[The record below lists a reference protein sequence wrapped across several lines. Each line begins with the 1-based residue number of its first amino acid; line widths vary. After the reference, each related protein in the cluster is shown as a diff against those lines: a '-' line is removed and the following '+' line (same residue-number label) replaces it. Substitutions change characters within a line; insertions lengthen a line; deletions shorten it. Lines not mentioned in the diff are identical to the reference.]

1 MQIFRSL
8 EDMKY
13 VQEKITN
20 HEDAMKIIQS
30 KAMDTLLK
38 LATSTFYNY
47 LLSPHSIQVFC
58 KPIQINLS
66 LRGVLLYLSILS
78 ICIVST
84 TSSIATVPI
93 LSFKYSTEVFPCV
106 SHCNVKRCP
115 TIHVNSTCLYYIL
128 HSLTMI
134 LFFTRISSQRS
145 GNSGYSDSSD
155 SVPSYYKGRVIVL
168 AVLTWTNDPY
178 PYVSWISG
186 LAQPAVSNI
195 QIDTMSVLSKPFG
208 DSIHILDIF
217 MTDNNQQSQY
227 NHCLLTSSFPS
238 SDKLFLLM
246 MDTMVFLSNPLV
258 TTILHCKSLKP
269 TLLLLLLCI
278 SMFVGPA
285 LCIQTTFMDKVFVI
299 HLIIVP
305 HPWKYLIS
313 IFFFFILG
321 AAALFTTNCKN
332 YMSSA
337 KYYF

>member
-47 LLSPHSIQVFC
+47 LLSPHSIQVSC

-115 TIHVNSTCLYYIL
+115 TITIGPIDVNCTSLYYIP
-128 HSLTMI
+128 HCKQPHEDRSNIMKIIGAALTMI
-134 LFFTRISSQRS
+134 LFSTRTFY
-145 GNSGYSDSSD
+145 NYLPFYDNE
-155 SVPSYYKGRVIVL
+155 VL
-168 AVLTWTNDPY
+168 
-178 PYVSWISG
+178 
-186 LAQPAVSNI
+186 
-195 QIDTMSVLSKPFG
+195 F
-208 DSIHILDIF
+208 F
-217 MTDNNQQSQY
+217 
-227 NHCLLTSSFPS
+227 
-238 SDKLFLLM
+238 
-246 MDTMVFLSNPLV
+246 
-258 TTILHCKSLKP
+258 
-269 TLLLLLLCI
+269 
-278 SMFVGPA
+278 
-285 LCIQTTFMDKVFVI
+285 
-299 HLIIVP
+299 
-305 HPWKYLIS
+305 LIS
-313 IFFFFILG
+313 II
-321 AAALFTTNCKN
+321 
-332 YMSSA
+332 
-337 KYYF
+337 